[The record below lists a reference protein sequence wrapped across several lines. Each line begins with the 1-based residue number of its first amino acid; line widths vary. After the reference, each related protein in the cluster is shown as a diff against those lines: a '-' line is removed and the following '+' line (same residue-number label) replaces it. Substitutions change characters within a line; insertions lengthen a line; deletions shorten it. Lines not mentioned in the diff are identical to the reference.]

1 MEPTKCVLKGPPPQR
16 HLLVSNNRLR
26 PEALCQLILAQP
38 VPARLRTSE
47 PGVKDAVCMFRVST
61 PSPTDTPR
69 RLLAGLLACVGGFVN
84 SAGLLLIG
92 AFTSHVTGN
101 VGRLA
106 NDIAALDLGAAL
118 AALVMITAFFSGA
131 FLANLLVESGLFRQR
146 ENAVAL
152 VLVGEAALLCTF
164 VVATH
169 WRFFAVEARG
179 MDLNAAVLC
188 MAMGMQNSLITRL
201 SGATVRTTHLTGVVT
216 DLGIET
222 AHWVRWYGSRFRA
235 SRGEA
240 SYERPNDKKLK
251 LLLTIAGAFTGGAVC
266 GAAAVLHLR
275 RHVMWIPAFAL
286 LACAAYAVRS
296 ARSRAR
302 LAA

>member
-1 MEPTKCVLKGPPPQR
+1 
-16 HLLVSNNRLR
+16 
-26 PEALCQLILAQP
+26 
-38 VPARLRTSE
+38 
-47 PGVKDAVCMFRVST
+47 MFRVST

-69 RLLAGLLACVGGFVN
+69 RLLAGLLACIGGFVN

-118 AALVMITAFFSGA
+118 AALAMITAFFSGA
-131 FLANLLVESGLFRQR
+131 FLANLLVESGLFRHR

-222 AHWVRWYGSRFRA
+222 AHWVRWYGLRFRA
-235 SRGEA
+235 SRSVARDA

-286 LACAAYAVRS
+286 LACAAYAVHS
-296 ARSRAR
+296 ARNRAR
-302 LAA
+302 LEKPHA